1 MSNIEIEISEG
12 EESIRISRSS
22 NKLLAY
28 LILSPSFLKFSCP
41 VILKLKRMKNKNPY
55 VLIEFN

>member
-1 MSNIEIEISEG
+1 
-12 EESIRISRSS
+12 
-22 NKLLAY
+22 LAY

-41 VILKLKRMKNKNPY
+41 FRLKLKIMKNKNPY